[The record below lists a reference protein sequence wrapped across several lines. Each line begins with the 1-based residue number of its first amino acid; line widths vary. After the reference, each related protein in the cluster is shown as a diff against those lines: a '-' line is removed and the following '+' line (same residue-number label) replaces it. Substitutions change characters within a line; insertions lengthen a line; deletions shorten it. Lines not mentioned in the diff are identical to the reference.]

1 MPPAEYLTVFL
12 GVDATF
18 LARIQFAFTVA
29 FHIVFPAF
37 TIGLSSYIATLE
49 GVWFF
54 SGDGRFQRLA
64 RYWTKIF
71 AVSFAMG
78 VVSGV
83 PMSYQFGTNWS
94 QFSIATGNVIGPLLG
109 YEVLMAFF
117 LESSFLGVMLFGRNR
132 VPPWLHFFA
141 TLMVAAGTL
150 LSAFWILAANS
161 WMQYPAG
168 HEVRDGIAYPVDWIQ
183 VIFSPTFPWR
193 FAHMVV
199 AAYLTT
205 SVVVLAVGARYLL
218 ADKFHDEA
226 RIMIRMGLSLALV
239 LAPAQLVIGDLHG
252 LDTAQYQPAKLAAI
266 EAHWDGTR
274 PADLVFFA
282 IPNEAKSR
290 NDYELGIPK
299 LGAFV
304 ITRDWNGLY
313 KGLNDFAPADRP
325 PLWPPFFAFR
335 LMVAIGAFLILL
347 AFYGGIQWLRARL
360 FESRLFL
367 WPAAFSW
374 PLGFIAVLSGWTVTE
389 VGRQPWLATGILRT
403 ADAASPLAAGTVGAT
418 VILFAL
424 VYLVV
429 YSAGIYY
436 MNLLIRLGPVPEA
449 ETPSGADRGHVP
461 HRPISAA
468 TGTGSGPG
476 FAQEGS

>member
-1 MPPAEYLTVFL
+1 VPPAEVLAVFF
-12 GVDATF
+12 GADATF

-29 FHIVFPAF
+29 FHIIFPAF

-54 SGDGRFQRLA
+54 SGDGRFHRLA

-141 TLMVAAGTL
+141 SLMVAFGTL

-168 HEVRDGIAYPVDWIQ
+168 HEIRDGIAYPVDWIE

-199 AAYLTT
+199 SAYLTT
-205 SVVVLAVGARYLL
+205 AIVVLAVGARYLL
-218 ADKFHDEA
+218 AGRFHDEA
-226 RIMIRMGLSLALV
+226 RIMVRMGLGLTLV
-239 LAPAQLVIGDLHG
+239 LAPAQLIIGDLHG
-252 LDTAQYQPAKLAAI
+252 LTTAEYQPAKLAAI
-266 EAHWDGTR
+266 EAHWDGTK
-274 PADLVFFA
+274 PADLVLFA
-282 IPNEAKSR
+282 LPNEAKAR
-290 NDYELGIPK
+290 NDYEIGVPK
-299 LGAFV
+299 LGAWV
-304 ITRDWNGLY
+304 ITRDLNGLY
-313 KGLNDFAPADRP
+313 KGLNDFAAADRP
-325 PLWPPFFAFR
+325 PVWAPFFAFR
-335 LMVAIGAFLILL
+335 LMVAIGLFLIIL
-347 AFYGGIQWLRARL
+347 AVYGGVQWARGRL

-367 WPAAFSW
+367 LPAAYSW
-374 PLGFIAVLSGWTVTE
+374 PLGFIAVLAGWTVTE
-389 VGRQPWLATGILRT
+389 VGRQPWLATGIIKT

-436 MNLLIRLGPVPEA
+436 MNLLIRRGPMPETEA
-449 ETPSGADRGHVP
+449 PSGPDGAHVP

-468 TGTGSGPG
+468 TETGAGPA
-476 FAQEGS
+476 FADGSH

>member
-1 MPPAEYLTVFL
+1 MFL
-12 GVDATF
+12 GVDATM

-54 SGDGRFQRLA
+54 SGDGRFHRLA

-141 TLMVAAGTL
+141 SLMVAFGTL

-168 HEVRDGIAYPVDWIQ
+168 HEVRDGIAYPVDWIE

-205 SVVVLAVGARYLL
+205 AVVVLAVGARYLL
-218 ADKFHDEA
+218 AGRFHDEA
-226 RIMIRMGLSLALV
+226 RIMVQMGLGLTLV
-239 LAPAQLVIGDLHG
+239 LAPAQLIIGDLHG
-252 LDTAQYQPAKLAAI
+252 LTTAEYQPAKLAAM
-266 EAHWDGTR
+266 EGHWDGTKPRTWSFSRFPTKPR
-274 PADLVFFA
+274 PATTTRSA
-282 IPNEAKSR
+282 SR
-290 NDYELGIPK
+290 SLALGS
-299 LGAFV
+299 
-304 ITRDWNGLY
+304 
-313 KGLNDFAPADRP
+313 
-325 PLWPPFFAFR
+325 
-335 LMVAIGAFLILL
+335 
-347 AFYGGIQWLRARL
+347 LRM
-360 FESRLFL
+360 
-367 WPAAFSW
+367 
-374 PLGFIAVLSGWTVTE
+374 I
-389 VGRQPWLATGILRT
+389 
-403 ADAASPLAAGTVGAT
+403 
-418 VILFAL
+418 
-424 VYLVV
+424 
-429 YSAGIYY
+429 
-436 MNLLIRLGPVPEA
+436 
-449 ETPSGADRGHVP
+449 
-461 HRPISAA
+461 
-468 TGTGSGPG
+468 
-476 FAQEGS
+476 

>member
-1 MPPAEYLTVFL
+1 
-12 GVDATF
+12 
-18 LARIQFAFTVA
+18 
-29 FHIVFPAF
+29 
-37 TIGLSSYIATLE
+37 
-49 GVWFF
+49 
-54 SGDGRFQRLA
+54 
-64 RYWTKIF
+64 
-71 AVSFAMG
+71 
-78 VVSGV
+78 
-83 PMSYQFGTNWS
+83 
-94 QFSIATGNVIGPLLG
+94 
-109 YEVLMAFF
+109 
-117 LESSFLGVMLFGRNR
+117 
-132 VPPWLHFFA
+132 
-141 TLMVAAGTL
+141 MVAAGTL

-226 RIMIRMGLSLALV
+226 RIMIRMGLGLALV

-282 IPNEAKSR
+282 IPDEAKSR

-347 AFYGGIQWLRARL
+347 AFYGGIQWLRGRL

-389 VGRQPWLATGILRT
+389 VGRQPWLATGIVRT

-436 MNLLIRLGPVPEA
+436 MNLLIRRGPTPEA
-449 ETPSGADRGHVP
+449 ENSIRG
-461 HRPISAA
+461 
-468 TGTGSGPG
+468 G
-476 FAQEGS
+476 